1 MQRGYESKLM
11 LSCARVISSLPPLSA
26 IWLRMDKIS
35 QGGRGTV
42 SYASSP
48 NDSSVLLLAAFF
60 AFFFDGTFDEEALAS
75 SKTPICFLFK
85 VGDFIAGVFDEEKE
99 RLGADFLPLAAALSL
114 GVISTA
120 GASASAAESRGN
132 GGSPF
137 STVAVS
143 NERYR

>member
-1 MQRGYESKLM
+1 M
-11 LSCARVISSLPPLSA
+11 
-26 IWLRMDKIS
+26 
-35 QGGRGTV
+35 

-60 AFFFDGTFDEEALAS
+60 AFFFDGAFDETLAS
-75 SKTPICFLFK
+75 SRTPICFLFN
-85 VGDFIAGVFDEEKE
+85 VEDFIAVVFDEEKE
-99 RLGADFLPLAAALSL
+99 RLGAGFLPLTAALSL
-114 GVISTA
+114 GVILMA
-120 GASASAAESRGN
+120 GASASVVESRGS